1 MIASL
6 HKLVNLVANSQKSI
20 QGKRLLR
27 QVLSPLY
34 VKWSVAV
41 TSKNCRLKCWLPFLE
56 FCNLYWLLTFFFQIF
71 LPHEQQTNK
80 ALCYLNFLGNEEVFL
95 CVCSTILEWMRPV
108 AKCIHISRW
117 SWSFTILQCA
127 HKNDPVSLIASLKLV
142 GVNEHTN
149 AHVNYNRMRCSNKVT

>member
-56 FCNLYWLLTFFFQIF
+56 FCNLYWLLTFFSRYFCHMNSKQIKHCVTLTFSGMKRFFCVCVPPYLNEWDRLLSAFIF
-71 LPHEQQTNK
+71 LGEAEVLQFCSVHIKMIQFHWLLPWNWWVWTN
-80 ALCYLNFLGNEEVFL
+80 
-95 CVCSTILEWMRPV
+95 IQM
-108 AKCIHISRW
+108 H
-117 SWSFTILQCA
+117 
-127 HKNDPVSLIASLKLV
+127 
-142 GVNEHTN
+142 
-149 AHVNYNRMRCSNKVT
+149 M